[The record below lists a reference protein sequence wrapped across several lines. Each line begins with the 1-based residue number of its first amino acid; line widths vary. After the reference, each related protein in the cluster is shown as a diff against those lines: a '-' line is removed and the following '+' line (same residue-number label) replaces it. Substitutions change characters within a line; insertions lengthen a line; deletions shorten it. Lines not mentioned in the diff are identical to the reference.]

1 MVFERFIPMRKV
13 KLSKRSWL
21 FFFIISFIFILSEG
35 YGQINVYR
43 IDKNTVSTG
52 KDGVYYSLPRTVIK
66 VNVTVD
72 RIENYKGPYAEY
84 AYKYLGLKNVVGT
97 NSVEYIINNIKVTTS
112 AEPDPDQYYFVEF
125 GDRLS
130 KGEKAGLFSLSESGL
145 FIGTL
150 PEEPDTVRE
159 IRIIKAEEPPLISE
173 KDVFPEI
180 FKYSSDAS
188 FFEKVDT
195 IIRKVNIDTMTM
207 ERQYLKR
214 TVVEKSP
221 EQKAKEAGD
230 FISKIKDHRFNLISG
245 FQEVNYNKETLE
257 YMDSQLKIL
266 EKEYMKLFTGISIHK
281 TLVFSFVYTPNPN
294 QVNAE
299 MPVFKY
305 SKTKGI
311 IDLDEPGGKVVTVKL
326 QRSGTTG
333 SLSSY
338 LKKATYDDKK
348 NHGFFYRIPEPAKV
362 TVKLDENLQDE
373 TQCLV
378 SQLGVVTYLPVN
390 KWKVSFYKE
399 TGGVKGIVVD

>member
-1 MVFERFIPMRKV
+1 MRTT
-13 KLSKRSWL
+13 KLTRTTSLSFLMIL
-21 FFFIISFIFILSEG
+21 FCFIFSES
-35 YGQINVYR
+35 YAQINVYR
-43 IDKNTVSTG
+43 IDKNTVPTG

-66 VNVTVD
+66 VNVTID
-72 RIENYKGPYAEY
+72 RIENYKGPYAES
-84 AYKYLGLKNVVGT
+84 ALKYLGLKNVVEA

-125 GDRLS
+125 GDKIS
-130 KGEKAGLFSLSESGL
+130 KNEKAGLFSLSESGL
-145 FIGTL
+145 ILGTIQ
-150 PEEPDTVRE
+150 EEPDTVKE
-159 IRIIKAEEPPLISE
+159 VRIIKAEEPPLISE

-180 FKYSSDAS
+180 FKYSADVS
-188 FFEKVDT
+188 FVEKVDT

-207 ERQYLKR
+207 EKQYLKR

-221 EQKAKEAGD
+221 EQKAKEAAD

-257 YMDSQLKIL
+257 YMDAQLTTL

-294 QVNAE
+294 QVNAQ

-311 IDLDEPGGKVVTVKL
+311 VDLDEPGGKVVTVKL

-333 SLSSY
+333 SLSAY
-338 LKKATYDDKK
+338 LKNAAYDDKK
-348 NHGFFYRIPEPAKV
+348 KHGFFYRIPELAKV

-378 SQLGVVTYLPVN
+378 SQLGVVTFLPVN

-399 TGGVKGIVVD
+399 TGGLKGVVVE

>member
-1 MVFERFIPMRKV
+1 MRTTTLTKTTSAV
-13 KLSKRSWL
+13 YIMIA
-21 FFFIISFIFILSEG
+21 FCFILTES

-43 IDKNTVSTG
+43 IDKNTVSSG

-72 RIENYKGPYAEY
+72 RIENYKGPYSESAL
-84 AYKYLGLKNVVGT
+84 KYLGLKNVVVA
-97 NSVEYIINNIKVTTS
+97 NSVEYMINNIKVTTS
-112 AEPDPDQYYFVEF
+112 AEPDPDQYFFVEF
-125 GDRLS
+125 EGKIS
-130 KGEKAGLFSLSESGL
+130 KSEKAGLFSLSESGL
-145 FIGTL
+145 ILGTI
-150 PEEPDTVRE
+150 PEETDTIKEV
-159 IRIIKAEEPPLISE
+159 RIIRAEEPPLISE

-180 FKYSSDAS
+180 FKYSADVS

-207 ERQYLKR
+207 EKQYLKR

-221 EQKAKEAGD
+221 EQKAKEAAD

-257 YMDSQLKIL
+257 YMDSQLKML

-333 SLSSY
+333 SLSAY
-338 LKKATYDDKK
+338 LKKTTFDDKK
-348 NHGFFYRIPEPAKV
+348 ITGSFIAF
-362 TVKLDENLQDE
+362 LNLQKS
-373 TQCLV
+373 LL
-378 SQLGVVTYLPVN
+378 SWMRIYRMKHN
-390 KWKVSFYKE
+390 ASSAN
-399 TGGVKGIVVD
+399 

>member
-1 MVFERFIPMRKV
+1 MRTTG
-13 KLSKRSWL
+13 LTTSKYA
-21 FFFIISFIFILSEG
+21 FFFIIASWLIIPAG
-35 YGQINVYR
+35 YGQINVFH
-43 IDKNTVSTG
+43 IDKNTVLSG
-52 KDGVYYSLPRTVIK
+52 HDGVYYSLPRTVIK

-72 RIENYKGPYAEY
+72 RIENYKGPYAGS
-84 AYKYLGLKNVVGT
+84 ALKYLGLKNVVES
-97 NSVEYIINNIKVTTS
+97 NSVEYKITDIKVTTS
-112 AEPDPDQYYFVEF
+112 AEPDPDQYYFIEF
-125 GDRLS
+125 GDKLS
-130 KGEKAGLFSLSESGL
+130 KNEKAGLFSLSEAGL
-145 FIGTL
+145 ILGTI
-150 PEEPDTVRE
+150 PEGMDTVKEVRM
-159 IRIIKAEEPPLISE
+159 IKAEEPPLISE

-180 FKYSSDAS
+180 FKYSADIS
-188 FFEKVDT
+188 FFEKIDT

-221 EQKAKEAGD
+221 EQKAKEASD
-230 FISKIKDHRFNLISG
+230 YISKIKDNRFNLISG

-294 QVNAE
+294 QINAE

-305 SKTKGI
+305 SKTKGV
-311 IDLDEPGGKVVTVKL
+311 IDLDEPGGKVVTVKI

-333 SLSSY
+333 TLSAF
-338 LKKATYDDKK
+338 LKRTTGDEKK
-348 NHGFFYRIPEPAKV
+348 KHGFYYRVPELAKV

-390 KWKVSFYKE
+390 KWKVRFYKE
-399 TGGVKGIVVD
+399 TGGLKGMMVE

>member
-1 MVFERFIPMRKV
+1 MRTNS
-13 KLSKRSWL
+13 LTRPACIIC
-21 FFFIISFIFILSEG
+21 FMIACFFIQPGVF
-35 YGQINVYR
+35 GQINVYR
-43 IDKNTVSTG
+43 IDKNTVTTG

-66 VNVTVD
+66 VNVTLD

-84 AYKYLGLKNVVGT
+84 ALKYLGLKNVVAA

-112 AEPDPDQYYFVEF
+112 AEPDPDQYYFIEF
-125 GDRLS
+125 GDKIS
-130 KGEKAGLFSLSESGL
+130 KGEKAGLFLLSESGL
-145 FIGTL
+145 IVGTI
-150 PEEPDTVRE
+150 PEEADTVKE
-159 IRIIKAEEPPLISE
+159 VRIIRAEEPSLISE

-180 FKYSSDAS
+180 FKYSADVS

-207 ERQYLKR
+207 EKQYLKR

-221 EQKAKEAGD
+221 EQKAKEAAD
-230 FISKIKDHRFNLISG
+230 FISKIKDNRFNLISG

-257 YMDSQLKIL
+257 YMDSQLTTL
-266 EKEYMKLFTGISIHK
+266 QKEYMKLFTGISIHK
-281 TLVFSFVYTPNPN
+281 KITFSFVYTPNPN

-333 SLSSY
+333 SLSAY
-338 LKKATYDDKK
+338 LKKATYDEKK
-348 NHGFFYRIPEPAKV
+348 NHGFFYRIPELAKV

>member
-1 MVFERFIPMRKV
+1 MRTN
-13 KLSKRSWL
+13 SL
-21 FFFIISFIFILSEG
+21 FKKTSTFLFIIGFCLLLTES

-52 KDGVYYSLPRTVIK
+52 KDGVCYSLPRTVIK
-66 VNVTVD
+66 VNVTID
-72 RIENYKGPYAEY
+72 RIENYKGPYAES
-84 AYKYLGLKNVVGT
+84 ALKYLGLKNVVEA

-125 GDRLS
+125 GDKIS
-130 KGEKAGLFSLSESGL
+130 KKEKAGLFSLSESGL
-145 FIGTL
+145 ILGTI
-150 PEEPDTVRE
+150 PVEADTIKEV
-159 IRIIKAEEPPLISE
+159 RIIKAEEPPLISE

-180 FKYSSDAS
+180 FKYSADVS

-207 ERQYLKR
+207 EKQYLKR

-221 EQKAKEAGD
+221 EQKAKEAAD

-257 YMDSQLKIL
+257 YMDAQLTTL

-281 TLVFSFVYTPNPN
+281 TLVYSFVYTPNPN
-294 QVNAE
+294 QVNAQ

-305 SKTKGI
+305 SKAKGI
-311 IDLDEPGGKVVTVKL
+311 VDLDEPGGKVVTVKL
-326 QRSGTTG
+326 QRSGTTS
-333 SLSSY
+333 SLSAY
-338 LKKATYDDKK
+338 LKNTSIDNKK
-348 NHGFFYRIPEPAKV
+348 NHGFFYRIPELAKV

-378 SQLGVVTYLPVN
+378 SQLGVVTFLPAS

-399 TGGVKGIVVD
+399 TGAVKGIVVD